1 MQSRA
6 IVFLGDGTW
15 EERSF
20 PVPDPQPG
28 GAILRVEATG
38 LCHSDVHQF
47 HGGAGTPR
55 GATFPVVPGHEI
67 VGRIDRITP
76 AAKAE
81 WGVDEGDRVGVRT
94 IAITAEGIRAYGLD
108 FPVVGDRG
116 LHGGYAEYL
125 ELVPGSMVHRLRD
138 DISAAECTVFESL
151 SSTVTWVESVRTG
164 DVVVV
169 EGPGHM
175 GLATVVAARAA
186 GAAAVIVTGLAS
198 DGLRLAAAR
207 AVGADHVIDVE
218 AVDPVARV
226 AELTDGVMADV
237 VVDAASGNPVTVR
250 LGMEM
255 VRRGGTVVVAGFKDR
270 PLDGFEA
277 DWIPMRQITLRPGAG
292 LDAARAADLVNS
304 GAVPTAAMLGDVF
317 PFERFDEAFAL
328 LERRLPGRDTV
339 RAALSI
345 SSG

>member
-6 IVFLGDGTW
+6 IVFRGDGTW

-67 VGRIDRITP
+67 VGRIDRISLE
-76 AAKAE
+76 ARAE
-81 WGVDEGDRVGVRT
+81 WGVDEGDRVAVRT
-94 IAITAEGIRAYGLD
+94 IAITPAGIRAYGLD
-108 FPVVGDRG
+108 FAVEGDRG

-151 SSTVTWVESVRTG
+151 SSAVTWVEPVRAG

-186 GAAAVIVTGLAS
+186 GAGTVIVTGLAA
-198 DGLRLAAAR
+198 DRLRLDAAL
-207 AVGADHVIDVE
+207 AVGADHVVDVE
-218 AVDPVARV
+218 AADPVVRV
-226 AELTDGVMADV
+226 AELTDGAMADV
-237 VVDAASGNPVTVR
+237 VVDAASGNPVTVKV
-250 LGMEM
+250 GMEM

-270 PLDGFEA
+270 PLDGFDVDA
-277 DWIPMRQITLRPGAG
+277 IPMRQITLRPGAG
-292 LDAARAADLVNS
+292 LDTARAVELVNS
-304 GAVPTAAMLGDVF
+304 GAVPTATMLGDVF
-317 PFERFDEAFAL
+317 GFADFDEAFAL
-328 LERRLPGRDTV
+328 LERRRPGRDTV
-339 RAALSI
+339 RAALEI
-345 SSG
+345 S

>member
-1 MQSRA
+1 VQSRA
-6 IVFLGDGTW
+6 IVFRGDGTW

-67 VGRIDRITP
+67 VGRIDRISP
-76 AAKAE
+76 EARAE
-81 WGVDEGDRVGVRT
+81 WGVDEGDRVAVRT
-94 IAITAEGIRAYGLD
+94 IAITPAGIRAYGLD
-108 FPVVGDRG
+108 FAVEGDRG

-151 SSTVTWVESVRTG
+151 SSAVTWVEPVRAG

-186 GAAAVIVTGLAS
+186 GAGTVIVTGLAA
-198 DGLRLAAAR
+198 DRLRLDAAL
-207 AVGADHVIDVE
+207 AVGADHVVDVE
-218 AVDPVARV
+218 AADPVVRV
-226 AELTDGVMADV
+226 AELTDGAMADV
-237 VVDAASGNPVTVR
+237 VVDAASGNPVTVKV
-250 LGMEM
+250 GMEM

-270 PLDGFEA
+270 PLDGFDVDA
-277 DWIPMRQITLRPGAG
+277 IPMRQITLRPGAG
-292 LDAARAADLVNS
+292 LDTARAVELVNS
-304 GAVPTAAMLGDVF
+304 GAVPTATMLGDVF
-317 PFERFDEAFAL
+317 GFADFDEAFAL
-328 LERRLPGRDTV
+328 LERRRPGRDTV
-339 RAALSI
+339 RAALEI
-345 SSG
+345 S